1 MRLYLINPSNP
12 LVSMA
17 SCRRWRKYRVWK
29 PLGLMTVAART
40 PPDWDVVLIDEN
52 VKIPDYAS
60 MPRPDLV
67 GLSAFTS
74 QAPRA
79 YRIASHFRG
88 AGVPVVMG
96 GIHASMRSAEALRE
110 VDSVVRGE
118 AESVWPAVLED
129 VSRGVLRREYEGG
142 LAESA
147 SIPMARHDLLPRG
160 YAFGVI
166 QTSRGC
172 PLSCHFCSV
181 SEFNGRRYRLRTIED
196 VVRELRTIPE
206 RLVLVVDDNLIG
218 TRPEHL
224 ARAKELFRAM
234 IAAKVRKQ
242 WICQATIN
250 IADDEELLELAHQAG
265 CFGVFIGFESPSVA
279 GLIEI
284 GKKYN
289 VRKGSDLR
297 GSVGRIHR
305 HGIGVVG
312 SFIMGLDCDVR
323 GIGRRIADTAED
335 CGIDLLNV
343 LYLTPLPG
351 TRLWQRMESEERIV
365 ADHYPHDWKY
375 YTLNL
380 PVAEYRHLS
389 WSQLRA
395 EMNESWRRFYSVR
408 RIAGRVWR
416 SLLQRR
422 KPFATL
428 IASLSYRRNYEADDR
443 TLEEL
448 ELSRGAARRE
458 VKTRPCAAD
467 VPGETT
473 ETSRERCNDA
483 TSPATK
489 LSRV

>member
-1 MRLYLINPSNP
+1 
-12 LVSMA
+12 
-17 SCRRWRKYRVWK
+17 
-29 PLGLMTVAART
+29 
-40 PPDWDVVLIDEN
+40 
-52 VKIPDYAS
+52 

-67 GLSAFTS
+67 GLTAFTS

-79 YRIASHFRG
+79 YQVASYFRG

-96 GIHASMRSAEALRE
+96 GIHASMRSGEALRE
-110 VDSVVRGE
+110 VDGVVRGE
-118 AESVWPAVLED
+118 AEDVWPVVLKD
-129 VSRGVLRREYEGG
+129 VASGVLRREYEGG
-142 LAESA
+142 HAEPA
-147 SIPMARHDLLPRG
+147 SIPPARHDLLPRG
-160 YAFGVI
+160 YTFGVV

-181 SEFNGRRYRLRTIED
+181 SEFNGQRYRLRPVED
-196 VVRELRTIPE
+196 VVREIQSIPE

-234 IAAKVRKQ
+234 IAAGVRKK

-265 CFGVFIGFESPSVA
+265 CFGVFIGFESPSVE

-284 GKKYN
+284 GKRYN
-289 VRKGSDLR
+289 VTKGSDLR

-323 GIGRRIADTAED
+323 GIGRRIADAAED

-351 TRLWQRMESEERIV
+351 TRLWQRMRSEQRIV

-380 PVAEYRHLS
+380 PVAKYRHLS
-389 WSQLRA
+389 WSQLRV
-395 EMNESWRRFYSVR
+395 EMNESWRSFYSVR
-408 RIAGRVWR
+408 RILRRVWK

-422 KPFATL
+422 KPLAML

-443 TLEEL
+443 TLEAL
-448 ELSRGAARRE
+448 DLIRGAARDE
-458 VKTRPCAAD
+458 VKSRPCEAD
-467 VPGETT
+467 IPGETT
-473 ETSRERCNDA
+473 DPSPSRPYGGRGGPGRGDRA
-483 TSPATK
+483 RTTA
-489 LSRV
+489 